1 MKLITLKPLYLGG
14 KTVVEG
20 RSFETHDQH
29 GRELIAKGYAA
40 LDESDAEPVV
50 TLEEE
55 PVVNSMAL
63 TSGQLSL
70 TSPDAAVGDDGPALG
85 KAATAKK
92 KKAT

>member
-20 RSFETHDQH
+20 RSFETHEQH

-50 TLEEE
+50 TLAEE
-55 PVVNSMAL
+55 PVVSSM
-63 TSGQLSL
+63 SL
-70 TSPDAAVGDDGPALG
+70 TGEQLMLTPPGAAVGDEDLAPG

>member
-20 RSFETHDQH
+20 RSFETHEQH

-40 LDESDAEPVV
+40 LDESGAEPVV

-70 TSPDAAVGDDGPALG
+70 TPPDAVVSDDDAAPG
-85 KAATAKK
+85 KTAAPKK

>member
-50 TLEEE
+50 TLDEE

-70 TSPDAAVGDDGPALG
+70 TPPDAVVGDDDPAPS
-85 KAATAKK
+85 KTVAPKK